1 MVRLLAAIV
10 LFPITWAAGRDTVI
24 FDTDSGLFGDDG
36 AALVML
42 LRSPTQVA
50 VQAVTVVSGNVW
62 APQGAEYMLQIL
74 GLARHPQ
81 IPVLVGAAGP
91 LVNSSAMA
99 KEAERRWGAINYMGA
114 FAMDPNSVVPPPGMK
129 LSSRK
134 PRRDAVSY
142 LISEIERRPNEI
154 TILAAGPMT
163 NIALALRMRPDI
175 ETKIKRIVFMG
186 GNVGV
191 PGNATQAAEFN
202 FWFDPDAARIV
213 LRSRIPKKVMFGLDI
228 CNQAPIHKAEFDQVA
243 AARTPIAALYRE
255 DLGNR
260 YPGFYKNPNGTA
272 YLWDSLAAAYLIDPD
287 FVTRYETRYLDVR
300 TDWGPVYG
308 STVPLDR
315 RVAPDATPVTA
326 MLGLDFRRVFSLYR
340 ERLTRSETA
349 DANRGSTER

>member
-1 MVRLLAAIV
+1 MLRLLAV
-10 LFPITWAAGRDTVI
+10 TLMVPLTWAASRDTVI

-50 VQAVTVVSGNVW
+50 VQAITVVPGNVW
-62 APQGAEYMLQIL
+62 SAQGAEYIFQIL
-74 GLARHPQ
+74 GLSKHAQ
-81 IPVLVGAAGP
+81 IPVLMGAAGP

-99 KEAERRWGAINYMGA
+99 KEAERRWGAISYLGA
-114 FAMDPNSVVPPPGMK
+114 FAMDPASVVPPPGLK
-129 LSSRK
+129 LSGRK
-134 PRRDAVSY
+134 ARRDAVGY

-154 TILAAGPMT
+154 TILALGPMT

-186 GNVGV
+186 GNVSV
-191 PGNATQAAEFN
+191 PGNTTQAAEFN
-202 FWFDPDAARIV
+202 FWFDPEAARIV
-213 LRSRIPKKVMFGLDI
+213 LRSRIPKKVMFSLDI
-228 CNQAPIHKAEFDQVA
+228 CNQAPIHKSEFDQVA

-260 YPGFYKNPNGTA
+260 YPAFYKNPNATA
-272 YLWDSLAAAYLIDPD
+272 YMWDSLAAAYLIDPD

-300 TDWGPVYG
+300 SDWGPVYG

-315 RVAPDATPVTA
+315 RAVPDATPVTA

-349 DANRGSTER
+349 DANRGSTEH